1 MNHQENRCP
10 ECGTPLDQVPLR
22 ECATHRA
29 QDEVQ
34 APAPD
39 HILDLHQRVATIIR
53 KGYFVHTRNEKLA
66 HETAMAVLEEVH
78 RTYEQIAAGA
88 AAEEQATN

>member
-1 MNHQENRCP
+1 MN
-10 ECGTPLDQVPLR
+10 R
-22 ECATHRA
+22 EKPTMEPRE
-29 QDEVQ
+29 DVQ

-53 KGYFVHTRNEKLA
+53 KAYFVHTRNERLA

-88 AAEEQATN
+88 AAEEQGTN